1 MSALDL
7 TKIASLIRA
16 INKKAGHCTYLHLFD
31 MDAFTCIEGALAY
44 KLVRTLVQ
52 VIYKKRKKC

>member
-52 VIYKKRKKC
+52 VI